1 MDKEHIVNQ
10 VKLLIPN
17 SNENPDYDK
26 IIDFTV
32 DKIMNDIA
40 NYCNIPIDE
49 LPNELSA
56 VAVSMAVQAIKVN
69 GVLDSESTANIQSL
83 NEGDTSVTFKPVSD
97 IYVALQGL
105 NPITDNYTNIL
116 NNFRRLPE
124 WANLRA

>member
-1 MDKEHIVNQ
+1 MDKEHIINQ
-10 VKLLIPN
+10 VKLLVPN

-49 LPNELSA
+49 LPNELST
-56 VAVSMAVQAIKVN
+56 VVVNMTVQAIKVN
-69 GVLDSESTANIQSL
+69 GFLDGESAANIQSL

-105 NPITDNYTNIL
+105 NPITDNYTSIL

-124 WANLRA
+124 

>member
-17 SNENPDYDK
+17 NNKNPDYDK

-49 LPNELSA
+49 LPDELST
-56 VAVSMAVQAIKVN
+56 VVVSMAVQAIKVN
-69 GVLDSESTANIQSL
+69 GVLDGENTANIQSL
-83 NEGDTSVTFKPVSD
+83 NEGDVSATFKPVSD

-105 NPITDNYTNIL
+105 NPITDNYTSIL

-124 WANLRA
+124 

>member
-17 SNENPDYDK
+17 NNKNPDYDK

-40 NYCNIPIDE
+40 NYCNIPTDE

-69 GVLDSESTANIQSL
+69 GVLDSESAANIQSL
-83 NEGDTSVTFKPVSD
+83 NEGDVSVTFKPVSD
-97 IYVALQGL
+97 IYLALQGL
-105 NPITDNYTNIL
+105 NPITDNYTSIL
-116 NNFRRLPE
+116 NSFRRLPE
-124 WANLRA
+124 

>member
-1 MDKEHIVNQ
+1 MNKEYIVNQ

-17 SNENPDYDK
+17 NNKNPDYDK

-40 NYCNIPIDE
+40 NYCNISIDE

-56 VAVSMAVQAIKVN
+56 VVVSMTVQAIKVN
-69 GVLDSESTANIQSL
+69 GVLDSESAANIQSL
-83 NEGDTSVTFKPVSD
+83 NEGDVSVTFKPVSD
-97 IYVALQGL
+97 IYLALQGL
-105 NPITDNYTNIL
+105 NPITDNYTSIL

-124 WANLRA
+124 

>member
-1 MDKEHIVNQ
+1 MNKEHIVDQ
-10 VKLLIPN
+10 VKLLVSN

-26 IIDFTV
+26 IVDFTV
-32 DKIMNDIA
+32 DKITNDIA

-69 GVLDSESTANIQSL
+69 GFLDSENTANIQSL
-83 NEGDTSVTFKPVSD
+83 NEGDASVTFKPVSD

-105 NPITDNYTNIL
+105 NPITDNYTSIL

-124 WANLRA
+124 

>member
-1 MDKEHIVNQ
+1 MDKEHIVDQ

-17 SNENPDYDK
+17 NNENPDYDK
-26 IIDFTV
+26 IIDFAV

-49 LPNELSA
+49 LPKELST
-56 VAVSMAVQAIKVN
+56 VVVNMAIQAIKVN
-69 GVLDSESTANIQSL
+69 GFLDDENAANIQSL

-124 WANLRA
+124 

>member
-1 MDKEHIVNQ
+1 MDKEHIADQ

-17 SNENPDYDK
+17 NNENPDYDK

-49 LPNELSA
+49 LPNELST
-56 VAVSMAVQAIKVN
+56 VVVNMVVQAIKVN
-69 GVLDSESTANIQSL
+69 GFLDGESAANIQSL

-105 NPITDNYTNIL
+105 NPITDNYTSIL

-124 WANLRA
+124 

>member
-1 MDKEHIVNQ
+1 MDKERIVSQ

-17 SNENPDYDK
+17 NDENPNYDE

-49 LPNELSA
+49 LPDELST
-56 VAVSMAVQAIKVN
+56 VVVSMAVQAIKVN
-69 GVLDSESTANIQSL
+69 GFLDSDSATNIQSL

-105 NPITDNYTNIL
+105 NPITDNYTSIL

-124 WANLRA
+124 

>member
-17 SNENPDYDK
+17 NNKNPDYDK

-56 VAVSMAVQAIKVN
+56 VVVSMAVQAIKVN
-69 GVLDSESTANIQSL
+69 GVLDSENTANIQSL

-105 NPITDNYTNIL
+105 NPITDNYTSIL

-124 WANLRA
+124 

>member
-1 MDKEHIVNQ
+1 MDKEYIVNQ

-40 NYCNIPIDE
+40 NYCNIPTDE
-49 LPNELSA
+49 LPNELST

-69 GVLDSESTANIQSL
+69 GILDSENTANIQSL
-83 NEGDTSVTFKPVSD
+83 NEGDVSVTFKPVSD

-105 NPITDNYTNIL
+105 NPITDNYTGIL
-116 NNFRRLPE
+116 NNFRRLPD
-124 WANLRA
+124 

>member
-1 MDKEHIVNQ
+1 MDKECIVNQ
-10 VKLLIPN
+10 VKLLVSN

-26 IIDFTV
+26 IVDFTV
-32 DKIMNDIA
+32 DKITNDIA

-49 LPNELSA
+49 LPNELST

-69 GVLDSESTANIQSL
+69 GFLDSENTANIQSL
-83 NEGDTSVTFKPVSD
+83 NEGDVSVTFKPVSD

-105 NPITDNYTNIL
+105 NPITDNYTSTL

-124 WANLRA
+124 

>member
-17 SNENPDYDK
+17 NDENPNYEQ
-26 IIDFTV
+26 IINFTV

-49 LPNELSA
+49 LPNELST
-56 VAVSMAVQAIKVN
+56 VVVNMAIQAIKVN
-69 GVLDSESTANIQSL
+69 GFLDGESATNIQSL
-83 NEGDTSVTFKPVSD
+83 SEGDTSVTFKPVSD

-124 WANLRA
+124 

>member
-1 MDKEHIVNQ
+1 MDKECIVNQ

-26 IIDFTV
+26 IVDFTV

-56 VAVSMAVQAIKVN
+56 VVVSMTVQAIKVN
-69 GVLDSESTANIQSL
+69 GFLDGESAANIQSL

-124 WANLRA
+124 

>member
-26 IIDFTV
+26 IVDFTV
-32 DKIMNDIA
+32 DKITNDIA

-49 LPNELSA
+49 LPNELST

-69 GVLDSESTANIQSL
+69 GFLDSENTANIQSL
-83 NEGDTSVTFKPVSD
+83 NEGDVSVTFKPVSD

-105 NPITDNYTNIL
+105 NPITDNYTSIL

-124 WANLRA
+124 

>member
-17 SNENPDYDK
+17 NNKNPDYDK

-105 NPITDNYTNIL
+105 NPITDNYTSIL

-124 WANLRA
+124 

>member
-1 MDKEHIVNQ
+1 MDKKYIVNQ
-10 VKLLIPN
+10 VELLIPN
-17 SNENPDYDK
+17 NNENPDYDK

-40 NYCNIPIDE
+40 NYCNIPTDE
-49 LPNELSA
+49 LPNELST
-56 VAVSMAVQAIKVN
+56 VAVSMVVQAIKVN
-69 GVLDSESTANIQSL
+69 GVLDGENTANIQSL

-97 IYVALQGL
+97 IYLALQGL

-124 WANLRA
+124 

>member
-1 MDKEHIVNQ
+1 MDKEYIANQ
-10 VKLLIPN
+10 IKLLVSN

-49 LPNELSA
+49 LPNELST
-56 VAVSMAVQAIKVN
+56 VVVSMVVQAIKVN
-69 GVLDSESTANIQSL
+69 GVLDSENTANIQSL
-83 NEGDTSVTFKPVSD
+83 NEGDVSVTFKPVSD

-124 WANLRA
+124 

>member
-1 MDKEHIVNQ
+1 MDKEYIVNQ

-83 NEGDTSVTFKPVSD
+83 NEGDASVTFKPVSD

-105 NPITDNYTNIL
+105 NPITDNYTSIL

-124 WANLRA
+124 

>member
-1 MDKEHIVNQ
+1 MDKEHIADQ

-17 SNENPDYDK
+17 NNENPDYDK

-56 VAVSMAVQAIKVN
+56 VVVSMTVQAIKVN
-69 GVLDSESTANIQSL
+69 GVLDSESAANIQSL

-97 IYVALQGL
+97 IYLALQGL

-124 WANLRA
+124 

>member
-1 MDKEHIVNQ
+1 MDKEYIVNQ

-49 LPNELSA
+49 LPNELST

-69 GVLDSESTANIQSL
+69 GFLDSESAANIQSL
-83 NEGDTSVTFKPVSD
+83 NEGDVSVTFKPVSD
-97 IYVALQGL
+97 IYVALQSL
-105 NPITDNYTNIL
+105 NPITDNYTGIL

-124 WANLRA
+124 

>member
-1 MDKEHIVNQ
+1 MDKECIVNQ

-17 SNENPDYDK
+17 NNKNPDYDK

-32 DKIMNDIA
+32 DKITNDIA

-105 NPITDNYTNIL
+105 NPITDNYTGIL

-124 WANLRA
+124 

>member
-17 SNENPDYDK
+17 NNKNPDYDK

-32 DKIMNDIA
+32 DKITNDIA

-69 GVLDSESTANIQSL
+69 GFLDSENTANIQSL

-105 NPITDNYTNIL
+105 NPITDNYTSIL

-124 WANLRA
+124 

>member
-17 SNENPDYDK
+17 NNANPDYDK

-49 LPNELSA
+49 LPNELST
-56 VAVSMAVQAIKVN
+56 VVVNMTVQAIKVN
-69 GVLDSESTANIQSL
+69 GFLDSDSAANIQSL
-83 NEGDTSVTFKPVSD
+83 NEGDTSVTFKPMSD
-97 IYVALQGL
+97 IYLALQGL

-124 WANLRA
+124 

>member
-1 MDKEHIVNQ
+1 MDKEHIINQ

-17 SNENPDYDK
+17 NDENPNYEQ

-40 NYCNIPIDE
+40 NYCNILIDE
-49 LPNELSA
+49 LPNELST
-56 VAVSMAVQAIKVN
+56 VVVNMAVQAIKVN
-69 GVLDSESTANIQSL
+69 GFLDDENAANIQSL

-124 WANLRA
+124 

>member
-26 IIDFTV
+26 IVDFTV
-32 DKIMNDIA
+32 DKITNDIA

-49 LPNELSA
+49 LPNELST

-69 GVLDSESTANIQSL
+69 GFLDGENTANIQSL
-83 NEGDTSVTFKPVSD
+83 NEGDVSVTFKPVSD

-105 NPITDNYTNIL
+105 NPITDNYTSIL

-124 WANLRA
+124 

>member
-1 MDKEHIVNQ
+1 MDNVYIVNQ
-10 VKLLIPN
+10 VKLLVSN

-26 IIDFTV
+26 IVDFTV
-32 DKIMNDIA
+32 DKITNDIA

-49 LPNELSA
+49 LPNELST

-69 GVLDSESTANIQSL
+69 GFLDSENTANIQSL
-83 NEGDTSVTFKPVSD
+83 NEGDVSVTFKPVSD

-105 NPITDNYTNIL
+105 NPITDNYTSIL

-124 WANLRA
+124 

>member
-1 MDKEHIVNQ
+1 MDKEHIVDQ

-17 SNENPDYDK
+17 NNENPDYDK

-49 LPNELSA
+49 LPKELST
-56 VAVSMAVQAIKVN
+56 VVVNMAIQAIKVN
-69 GVLDSESTANIQSL
+69 GFLDGESAANIQSL

-124 WANLRA
+124 

>member
-17 SNENPDYDK
+17 NNENPDYDK

-49 LPNELSA
+49 LPNELST
-56 VAVSMAVQAIKVN
+56 VVVNMAVQAIKVN
-69 GVLDSESTANIQSL
+69 GLLDSENTANIQSL
-83 NEGDTSVTFKPVSD
+83 NEGDVSVTFKPVSD

-105 NPITDNYTNIL
+105 NPITDNYTSIL

-124 WANLRA
+124 

>member
-17 SNENPDYDK
+17 NDENPNYEQ
-26 IIDFTV
+26 IIDFTI

-49 LPNELSA
+49 LPNELST
-56 VAVSMAVQAIKVN
+56 VVVNMAVQAIKVN
-69 GVLDSESTANIQSL
+69 GFLDDENAANIQSL

-124 WANLRA
+124 

>member
-49 LPNELSA
+49 LPDELST
-56 VAVSMAVQAIKVN
+56 VVVSMVVQAIKVN
-69 GVLDSESTANIQSL
+69 GFLDGESAANIQSL
-83 NEGDTSVTFKPVSD
+83 NEGDTSVTFKPMSD

-124 WANLRA
+124 

>member
-1 MDKEHIVNQ
+1 MDKEYIVDQ
-10 VKLLIPN
+10 VKLLVSN

-26 IIDFTV
+26 IVDFTV
-32 DKIMNDIA
+32 DKITNDIA

-69 GVLDSESTANIQSL
+69 GFLDSENTANIQSL
-83 NEGDTSVTFKPVSD
+83 SEGDTSVTFKPVSD

-105 NPITDNYTNIL
+105 NPITDNYTSIL

-124 WANLRA
+124 

>member
-17 SNENPDYDK
+17 NNKNPDYDK

-56 VAVSMAVQAIKVN
+56 VVVSMVVQAIKVN
-69 GVLDSESTANIQSL
+69 GVLDGENTANIQSL
-83 NEGDTSVTFKPVSD
+83 NEGDVSVTFKPVSD
-97 IYVALQGL
+97 IYLALQGL

-124 WANLRA
+124 

>member
-1 MDKEHIVNQ
+1 MDKEYIVNQ

-17 SNENPDYDK
+17 NNKNPDYDK

-40 NYCNIPIDE
+40 NYCNIPTDE
-49 LPNELSA
+49 LPNELST

-69 GVLDSESTANIQSL
+69 GILDSENTANIQSL
-83 NEGDTSVTFKPVSD
+83 NEGDVSVTFKPVSD
-97 IYVALQGL
+97 IYVALQSL
-105 NPITDNYTNIL
+105 NPITDNYTGIL

-124 WANLRA
+124 

>member
-1 MDKEHIVNQ
+1 MDKEHIVDQ
-10 VKLLIPN
+10 VKLLVPN

-40 NYCNIPIDE
+40 NYCNIPNDE
-49 LPNELSA
+49 LPNELST
-56 VAVSMAVQAIKVN
+56 VVVNMTVQAIKVN
-69 GVLDSESTANIQSL
+69 GFLDSESAANIQSL
-83 NEGDTSVTFKPVSD
+83 NEGDTGVTFKPMSD
-97 IYVALQGL
+97 IYLALQGL

-124 WANLRA
+124 

>member
-1 MDKEHIVNQ
+1 MDKECIVNQ
-10 VKLLIPN
+10 VKLLVSN

-32 DKIMNDIA
+32 DKIMNDVA
-40 NYCNIPIDE
+40 NYCNISIDE
-49 LPNELSA
+49 LPNELA
-56 VAVSMAVQAIKVN
+56 TVVVSMAVQAIKVN

-105 NPITDNYTNIL
+105 NPITDNYTSIL

-124 WANLRA
+124 

>member
-1 MDKEHIVNQ
+1 MNKEHIVDQ
-10 VKLLIPN
+10 VKLLVSN

-69 GVLDSESTANIQSL
+69 GFLNSENTANIQSL
-83 NEGDTSVTFKPVSD
+83 NEGDVSVTFKPVSD

-105 NPITDNYTNIL
+105 NPITDNYTSIL

-124 WANLRA
+124 